1 MNNLGDSWFKNSLKN
16 SPHIFSNGHKI
27 INIPDGLI
35 IECEFMEEVVP
46 EGVLVGDCDVKEEV
60 FEVLHLDGASLRG
73 LQEQQ
78 VYVVRVLKQR

>member
-1 MNNLGDSWFKNSLKN
+1 
-16 SPHIFSNGHKI
+16 
-27 INIPDGLI
+27 
-35 IECEFMEEVVP
+35 MEEVVP